1 MLGRCLIGFLLA
13 CGLAAQE
20 PPPEP
25 EGLLDLIKSH
35 VGESLR
41 RLPDYTCLQTIERYE
56 RRRSSK
62 EFVLSDRLRLEVA
75 LVEGKEYFAWPG
87 QSKFEVSRITQLV
100 PGGTIGNGNFALHA
114 YSVFL
119 STAPEYAYA
128 GETAL
133 GSKRV
138 IRYNFRVPR
147 PKSGYT
153 LRVEERQAVVGF
165 HGSFYVD
172 RETLDLVRLEVV
184 ADEIPPVLGI
194 DHAADSMEYRP
205 VRIGEKE
212 FVLPAAS
219 ELLLRDADGSE
230 YRNRTSF
237 SRCRQYTGESVL
249 SFAGPLEEIAPGG
262 GAPALRRAALPP
274 GLTVGLALETAIDS
288 AQAAVGD
295 AIEARVTGDVKKD
308 GVVWL
313 PKGARARGRIT
324 RLARRSS
331 PVAHYEVGLRFDTV
345 EFPAGS
351 SDFPAVLDA
360 VLTAGGISTTQSAAG
375 RLPALGGRR
384 VAIAVLQPE
393 DGPGSG
399 FLIVTGTRLQLPK
412 GLQMTWRTTTKQE
425 EQKR

>member
-1 MLGRCLIGFLLA
+1 MLGRFLIGFLLA
-13 CGLAAQE
+13 AGLAAQE

-25 EGLLDLIKSH
+25 EGLLDLIRSH

-56 RRRSSK
+56 RRRASR

-87 QSKFEVSRITQLV
+87 ETRFEVSRITQLV

-119 STAPEYAYA
+119 STAPEFAYR
-128 GETAL
+128 GETTL
-133 GSKRV
+133 GARRV
-138 IRYNFRVPR
+138 IRYDFRVPR
-147 PKSGYT
+147 AKSGYT
-153 LRVEERQAVVGF
+153 LRVGERQSVVGF
-165 HGSFYVD
+165 RGSFYVD
-172 RETLDLVRLEVV
+172 RDTLDLVRLEVV
-184 ADEIPPVLGI
+184 AEEIPPVLGV

-237 SRCRQYTGESVL
+237 TRCRQYTGESVL
-249 SFAGPLEEIAPGG
+249 SFTGPLEEVAPGEG
-262 GAPALRRAALPP
+262 PNAQKKIFLPP
-274 GLTVGLALETAIDS
+274 GLTVGLALETAVDS

-308 GVVWL
+308 GIVWL

-331 PVAHYEVGLRFDTV
+331 PVAHYEVGLRFDRV

-351 SDFPAVLDA
+351 SDFPAFLEA
-360 VLTAGGISTTQSAAG
+360 VLTAGGISTTQSTLG
-375 RLPALGGRR
+375 RLPSVGGRR
-384 VAIAVLQPE
+384 VAIAVLEPE

-412 GLQMTWRTTTKQE
+412 GLQMMWRTVTQQE

>member
-1 MLGRCLIGFLLA
+1 MFGRFFIGCLLA
-13 CGLAAQE
+13 AGLAAQE
-20 PPPEP
+20 PSEP
-25 EGLLDLIKSH
+25 EGLLDLIRSH

-56 RRRSSK
+56 RRRNTK
-62 EFVLSDRLRLEVA
+62 DFFLSDRLRLEVA

-87 QSKFEVSRITQLV
+87 EARFEVSRITQLV

-119 STAPEYAYA
+119 STAPEYVYR
-128 GETAL
+128 GETVI
-133 GSKRV
+133 GGRRV
-138 IRYNFRVPR
+138 IRYDFRVPR
-147 PKSGYT
+147 AKSGYT
-153 LRVEERQAVVGF
+153 LRVGQRQSVVGF
-165 HGSFYVD
+165 RGSFCVD

-184 ADEIPPVLGI
+184 AEEIPRVLGV
-194 DHAADSMEYRP
+194 DYAADSMEYRP

-212 FVLPAAS
+212 FVLPATS
-219 ELLLRDADGSE
+219 ELLLRDVDGSE
-230 YRNRTSF
+230 FRNQTSF
-237 SRCRQYTGESVL
+237 TRCRQYTGESVL
-249 SFAGPLEEIAPGG
+249 SFAGPLEEVTPGG
-262 GAPALRRAALPP
+262 GASAPKRIALPP
-274 GLTVGLALETAIDS
+274 GLSVGLALETAVDS

-324 RLARRSS
+324 RLARRNS

-351 SDFPAVLDA
+351 SDFPAFLEA
-360 VLTAGGISTTQSAAG
+360 VVTAGGISTLQSAPG
-375 RLPALGGRR
+375 RLPTAGGRR
-384 VAIAVLQPE
+384 VGIAVLEPE

-399 FLIVTGTRLQLPK
+399 FLIVTGARMQLPR
-412 GLQMTWRTTTKQE
+412 GLQMMWRTLTRQE
-425 EQKR
+425 ERKR

>member
-13 CGLAAQE
+13 GGLAAQE

-56 RRRSSK
+56 RRRASR
-62 EFVLSDRLRLEVA
+62 EFMLSDRLRLEVA

-87 QSKFEVSRITQLV
+87 ETRFEVSRITQLV

-119 STAPEYAYA
+119 STAPEFAYH
-128 GETAL
+128 GEAAL
-133 GSKRV
+133 GARRV
-138 IRYNFRVPR
+138 IRYDFRVPR
-147 PKSGYT
+147 AKSGYT
-153 LRVEERQAVVGF
+153 LRVGERQAVVGF

-172 RETLDLVRLEVV
+172 RETLDLVRLEIV
-184 ADEIPPVLGI
+184 AEEIPPVLGV

-219 ELLLRDADGSE
+219 ELLLRDVDGSE
-230 YRNRTSF
+230 FRNRTSF
-237 SRCRQYTGESVL
+237 SRCRQYTGESAL
-249 SFAGPLEEIAPGG
+249 SFSGLLEEAAPGRG
-262 GAPALRRAALPP
+262 LSAPRKIALPP
-274 GLTVGLALETAIDS
+274 GLSVNLALETAVDS

-295 AIEARVTGDVKKD
+295 VIEARVTGDVKKD

-324 RLARRSS
+324 RLTRRSS
-331 PVAHYEVGLRFDTV
+331 PVAHYEVGLRLDTV

-351 SDFPAVLDA
+351 SDFPASLEA
-360 VLTAGGISTTQSAAG
+360 VLTAGGISTVQGALG
-375 RLPALGGRR
+375 RVPPVGGRR
-384 VAIAVLQPE
+384 TAIVVLEPE

-399 FLIVTGTRLQLPK
+399 LLIVTGARLQLPK
-412 GLQMTWRTTTKQE
+412 GLQMMWRTM
-425 EQKR
+425 RR